1 MNESFD
7 EEKVAMLVTIAWSMW
22 SNQNEVR
29 HGGTR
34 KMPKALVQWA
44 THYLTEYSTATETT
58 TVTPEVTNVTWTPPP
73 PPCLRSMW
81 MVPYP
86 NLIAQWE

>member
-34 KMPKALVQWA
+34 KMLKALV
-44 THYLTEYSTATETT
+44 
-58 TVTPEVTNVTWTPPP
+58 
-73 PPCLRSMW
+73 
-81 MVPYP
+81 
-86 NLIAQWE
+86 